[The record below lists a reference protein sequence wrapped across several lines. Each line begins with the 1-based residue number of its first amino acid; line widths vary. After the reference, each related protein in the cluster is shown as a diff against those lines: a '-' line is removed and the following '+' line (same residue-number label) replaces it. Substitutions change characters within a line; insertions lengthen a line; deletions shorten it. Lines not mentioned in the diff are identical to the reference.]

1 MENTAESKYPELLRD
16 LVDKA
21 AELLAERYGLSSPR
35 ARAAGWEIAE
45 LIRKEWGGQNLYLAK
60 GKDYEITLRDVEM
73 YRKFNGSNH
82 FALAQEFGVTV
93 RHVYRVIEQVRAAD
107 QAARQGGLFEEA

>member
-1 MENTAESKYPELLRD
+1 MDNTAENKYPELLRD

-21 AELLAERYGLSSPR
+21 AELLAEKYELPSAR
-35 ARAAGWEIAE
+35 ARAAGWDIAE
-45 LIRKEWGGQNLYLAK
+45 LIRKEWAGQNLYLAK
-60 GKDYEITLRDVEM
+60 GKEYELALRDLEM

-107 QAARQGGLFEEA
+107 QAARQGGLFEE